1 MKRYAAVFV
10 ISMVFLAQMGAR
22 AEISVKIKDISH
34 IDGLKKNQVYGYGL
48 VVGLQGTG
56 DSKTT
61 LTEASLKNLLNNL
74 GVQVELLKPRNCAA
88 VMITAD
94 LPVKAHLGD
103 RVDVTVSSIGD
114 AKSVAGG
121 ILVQSALKGADDVI
135 YAVAQGTLAMPER
148 QPGGQRPVKTVAFIT
163 GGAII
168 EREIIPEII
177 RMKTPA
183 AAGGQTEQMLS
194 LVMKEWNYGLAN
206 NIIKAV
212 ENKYPDSKPALGDDG
227 KIQITLVKDVPL
239 AEFIAEIENLE
250 VEPVQPAVVV
260 INEKDGTLVTGGAV
274 TVSEAMVSKSG
285 LVIEIEKSAKKGSS
299 FVMNDI
305 TSVADLVEALNAAG
319 ASTSDIIAIFKALK
333 ESGALHAELIVR

>member
-1 MKRYAAVFV
+1 MKRFTAAVTAALLFMTAV
-10 ISMVFLAQMGAR
+10 GAM

-56 DSKTT
+56 DSKTN
-61 LTEASLKNLLNNL
+61 LTEASLKNVLNNL

-88 VMITAD
+88 VMLTAD
-94 LPVKAHLGD
+94 LPSKAHVGD

-114 AKSVAGG
+114 AKSISGG
-121 ILVQSALKGADDVI
+121 ILIQSPLRGADDAI

-163 GGAII
+163 NGAIV
-168 EREIIPEII
+168 EREIIPEIV
-177 RMKTPA
+177 KDNGLA
-183 AAGGQTEQMLS
+183 

-212 ENKYPDSKPALGDDG
+212 ENKYPEAKPALGNDG
-227 KIQITLVKDVPL
+227 KIRITLVQGIPL
-239 AEFIAEIENLE
+239 AEFIAEIQNLE
-250 VEPVQPAVVV
+250 VEPEQQAVVV
-260 INEKDGTLVTGGAV
+260 INEKDGTLVTGGTV
-274 TVSEAMVSKSG
+274 TVSESMVSKSG

-299 FVMNDI
+299 FVMNDS
-305 TSVADLVEALNAAG
+305 TTVADLVDTLNAAG
-319 ASTSDIIAIFKALK
+319 ATTADIIAIFKALK
-333 ESGALHAELIVR
+333 ESGSLHAELIVR